1 MDINVKTA
9 EENTEN
15 IKKSLF
21 DPVEV
26 KGISLKSAK
35 AFFSGRF
42 ARMLRS
48 ISRLFSFTPAR
59 VYGLAFLSFGILTLF
74 LHLGEY
80 YFMENPKVEVSSLII
95 GAAFVILSIFFLP
108 SDKPIC
114 TAVQSVKLFDF
125 IVFDFFLISR
135 MNQSDGKSRIN
146 GAVGIVSGFLLAVL
160 GFFIPTEYSVLVI
173 LGLLLVIT
181 ARVSPEFPYII
192 SLFLF
197 PYFPILPYSSYILAL
212 LVTVTMISFVRKV
225 FVGKRIFSF
234 EIYDFLFLLLIMSV
248 FVTAVILGGSASTER
263 ALLTV
268 LFLVGYFPASNMAV
282 NRRLF
287 DCVASSLTVSAIPVA
302 LYSIVSYIIS
312 CVSGAPE
319 SSKAFFGSSEIFAA
333 YLCAV
338 VTFALFLAVNRRRKL
353 KKAYYLGVFILAL
366 LALVTTEMLVLLAV
380 LILGLISLGIIRTK
394 KIHCILLIP
403 VALLPV
409 GLLFVGDSVLS
420 KISEIFYVSPALT
433 ERKLSAY
440 GAFDFFVRN
449 PILGTGI
456 NNPFTSSDFSSSLYL
471 GMACRFG
478 VLAFTVFLL
487 LMILR
492 VCHFSLFKKYF
503 SDSTVNFY
511 AEISLLAS
519 VCMLV
524 IGSLADIF
532 ADIEMVYFFVTVF
545 SVGSSALRI
554 SKREK
559 EEMRSY
565 YRELGRSDLAA
576 IDVTLKK

>member
-9 EENTEN
+9 DENT
-15 IKKSLF
+15 KSVKRSLF

-48 ISRLFSFTPAR
+48 ISKLFSFTSAR

-95 GAAFVILSIFFLP
+95 GAAFVILSILFLP

-114 TAVQSVKLFDF
+114 TAVQSFKLFDF
-125 IVFDFFLISR
+125 VVFDFFLISR
-135 MNQSDGKSRIN
+135 MNQSDGRSRIN
-146 GAVGIVSGFLLAVL
+146 GAVGIVFGFLLAVL

-173 LGLLLVIT
+173 FGLFLAVT
-181 ARVSPEFPYII
+181 AMVSPEFPYII

-197 PYFPILPYSSYILAL
+197 PYFPLLPYSSHILAML
-212 LVTVTMISFVRKV
+212 IAVTMLSFARKV

-234 EIYDFLFLLLIMSV
+234 EIYDFLFLLLIFSV

-268 LFLVGYFPASNMAV
+268 LFLGGYFPASNMAV

-287 DCVASSLTVSAIPVA
+287 DCVASSVTVSAIPVA
-302 LYSIVSYIIS
+302 VYSIVTYVIS
-312 CVSGAPE
+312 CVSGSPE

-338 VTFALFLAVNRRRKL
+338 MTFALFLTVNRVRKL
-353 KKAYYLGVFILAL
+353 KKAYYLGVFILAFITL
-366 LALVTTEMLVLLAV
+366 ITTQMLVILAV
-380 LILGLISLGIIRTK
+380 LIFGLFSLGIIRAK
-394 KIHCILLIP
+394 KIHSILLVPIA
-403 VALLPV
+403 VLPV
-409 GLLFVGDSVLS
+409 GLLFVRDSVLS
-420 KISEIFYVSPALT
+420 KISEILHVSPGLT

-440 GAFDFFVRN
+440 GAFDFFADN

-456 NNPFTSSDFSSSLYL
+456 NNPFTSADFSSSIYL
-471 GMACRFG
+471 GIACRFG
-478 VLAFTVFLL
+478 VLAFTVFFL

-511 AEISLLAS
+511 AEISVLAS
-519 VCMLV
+519 VCMLI
-524 IGSLADIF
+524 IGSFADIF
-532 ADIEMVYFFVTVF
+532 ADVEMVYFFVMVF
-545 SVGSSALRI
+545 SVGSAALRI